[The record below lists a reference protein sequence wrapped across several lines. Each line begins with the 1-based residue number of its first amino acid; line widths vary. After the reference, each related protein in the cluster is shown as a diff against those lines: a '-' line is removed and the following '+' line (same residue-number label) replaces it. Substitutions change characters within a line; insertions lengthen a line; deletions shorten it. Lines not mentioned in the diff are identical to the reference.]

1 MVSVSKVN
9 EWLQVPKSYPLN
21 GPSEPSFTTPLV
33 SNAPNTPERRPMPP
47 IYSNIDHVPGKPAYL
62 LPIILLE
69 VTLQYSLIVFMRLMK
84 QHFMEILLI
93 QT

>member
-1 MVSVSKVN
+1 
-9 EWLQVPKSYPLN
+9 
-21 GPSEPSFTTPLV
+21 
-33 SNAPNTPERRPMPP
+33 MPP

-62 LPIILLE
+62 LTIILLE
-69 VTLQYSLIVFMRLMK
+69 VTLQYSLIIMRLMK